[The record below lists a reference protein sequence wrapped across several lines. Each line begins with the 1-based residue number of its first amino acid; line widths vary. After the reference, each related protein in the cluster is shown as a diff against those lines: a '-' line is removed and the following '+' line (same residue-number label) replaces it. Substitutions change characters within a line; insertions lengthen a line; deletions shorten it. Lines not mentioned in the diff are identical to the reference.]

1 MKDYKTLRIIPLG
14 GLGEVGKN
22 MMVYE
27 YGNECIII
35 DAGIMF
41 PENDMLGVDYIIP
54 DMQYLFNRGCKVLGL
69 IITHGHEDH
78 IGAIPH
84 VLEKIQTPIYASPL
98 TRGMIEA
105 KLARHGGLGRQEL
118 HTIQPS
124 EEIVLGPFRVE
135 FFHVCHSVP
144 DGLGLGIH
152 TPAGLIVHMGDY
164 KFDQTPVDGKPT
176 DFSRLARFSEEGVL
190 ALLSDSTNAERSGW
204 TPSEKVIDSAFDDI
218 FRNAGGR
225 IIIASFASLISRIQQ
240 VADAAT
246 RYGRKMAIVGTSM
259 VDNAKIARK
268 LGYLQIDDD
277 VLVNLDQA
285 LKMPDSKVVLMCTG
299 SQGEP
304 TSVLGRLSM
313 GRYRAFDVQE
323 GDTVIFSSHP
333 IPGNE
338 EIIYR
343 TINRLFQR
351 GAEVVYEAVAP
362 VHVSGHASQEEIKLL
377 INLVRPE
384 YLIPIHGELRHLRQ
398 HARLA
403 IQVGIPPENVPVVE
417 NGQVI
422 EFDHGHMRLAERVP
436 GTYVFVDGSGVGEVG
451 PGIMREREALAQEGV
466 VTMHVVVDATSG
478 KLLREPHISGLGFML
493 ENEAQDVFT
502 SARRLAGQ
510 AAANANGNLQKDLE
524 KVLRDHIYGETRR
537 RPVINV
543 IISRI

>member
-152 TPAGLIVHMGDY
+152 TPAGLIGHMGDY

-502 SARRLAGQ
+502 SARCLAGQ